1 MAPAP
6 APKRRKT
13 SSGFGS
19 TKAKGIR
26 KQQPVEELKFDP
38 DARQEYLTGFH
49 KRKVQRI
56 KHAQELAAKLA
67 REEKLE
73 HRKEVSRV
81 LSLWTLLAWTVR
93 VLALCTGMG

>member
-6 APKRRKT
+6 APAQKRRKT
-13 SSGFGS
+13 SQGFGS

-56 KHAQELAAKLA
+56 KHAQEQAAKLA
-67 REEKLE
+67 KEEKLE
-73 HRKEVSRV
+73 HRKEVS
-81 LSLWTLLAWTVR
+81 SES
-93 VLALCTGMG
+93 